1 MCWKIRTVRAAV
13 LCHALHWDHSP
24 SLRIITHLFLMW
36 RPCYSLTGM
45 MSFSLANW
53 VNRWQSDFHI
63 CCCIDWLT
71 DWAHWLNCKTSPS
84 DHLRD
89 RGLADLAQCLNSV
102 ERGVC
107 EPDCCSCFLLF
118 LRSRW
123 RGNILMSGGERLKE
137 EAWCNRRKTRGERC
151 EKGEKA
157 RGRKSIMWTKHTI
170 HLGHLPVVCVCVCK
184 GLYKGAEQPTPM
196 YKYPRCCWWSR
207 EKGQSDSAHPYHS
220 SSFSLSLPSIH
231 PLFFFFF
238 FFSSSSSSTSI
249 IFHVVTVCLLHGKN
263 TEDLAWQANYDL
275 RLAWDK

>member
-1 MCWKIRTVRAAV
+1 MCVSQTAAPV
-13 LCHALHWDHSP
+13 SCS
-24 SLRIITHLFLMW
+24 S
-36 RPCYSLTGM
+36 Y
-45 MSFSLANW
+45 
-53 VNRWQSDFHI
+53 
-63 CCCIDWLT
+63 
-71 DWAHWLNCKTSPS
+71 
-84 DHLRD
+84 
-89 RGLADLAQCLNSV
+89 GLAEEETSWWV
-102 ERGVC
+102 GVKDSKKKLDATGGRQ
-107 EPDCCSCFLLF
+107 E
-118 LRSRW
+118 
-123 RGNILMSGGERLKE
+123 GER
-137 EAWCNRRKTRGERC
+137 N

-231 PLFFFFF
+231 PLFFLI
-238 FFSSSSSSTSI
+238 FFSSSSSISI

-263 TEDLAWQANYDL
+263 TEDLAWQVNYDL